1 METKV
6 EGEGAE
12 ENWTPVKKKKKNL
25 RDRRVSM
32 NSDEGVRREYSYL
45 DLIVPS

>member
-1 METKV
+1 M

-12 ENWTPVKKKKKNL
+12 ENWTPVMKKKKKNL

-32 NSDEGVRREYSYL
+32 NSDEGVRREYCNS
-45 DLIVPS
+45 DLIMPS